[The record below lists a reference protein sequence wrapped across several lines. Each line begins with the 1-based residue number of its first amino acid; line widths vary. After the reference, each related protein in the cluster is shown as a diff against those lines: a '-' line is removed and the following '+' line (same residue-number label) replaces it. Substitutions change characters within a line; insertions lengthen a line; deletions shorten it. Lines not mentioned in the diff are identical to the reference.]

1 MCKYL
6 SLILMVLLSKEIFST
21 DNPVVI
27 APPSFLFELLALN
40 GDLETIQK
48 PKYLSPTAMS
58 VSPDKKTIYICA
70 QTSKE
75 VLFFSTTTNSITQSV
90 LMPNE
95 PTGVAVS
102 SDGSHLYVTCSSE
115 RWPAGMVCVVN
126 TSSGLIEK
134 RIKAG
139 HMARSPVLSPDGSKL
154 YVCNWLESTISF
166 IDLANGKEEKRVPA
180 LREPYSIAL
189 SKNGDFLL
197 VTNLIPDGVSTDTA
211 MGCKI
216 GFISTS
222 NGQIK
227 KTVRLP
233 VGSNSIMNICFTP
246 DGRYAFVPHLISRN
260 FNPAVTF
267 GNGWIHSNNMAIIDV
282 EKQTL
287 YNVIELDNGGLGFA
301 NPWSIACT
309 DDSKWLCVAF
319 AGSDLLTFI
328 NMDTLF
334 ARLESKGDLSHD
346 FTFTAKLRRNV
357 KTRVL
362 SSRSVI
368 TVGQKAYVCGY
379 FSQSIDMVD
388 LSCDSLKTISYTLAP
403 EKPMTIERKGEFYF
417 IDGNQCNSHWH
428 TCHSCHPFTRPD
440 GLNWIL
446 PESYK
451 NSPKNT
457 KSMLL
462 AFQTP
467 PSNWRPKLNNISESV
482 RSAIELNLQI
492 EPSADVATALDTFL
506 MRLKPVQSPKL
517 INGKLSE
524 SAQRGKE
531 IFYNKDKVDCLQCH
545 PSPLFTN
552 KTVSPSKIT
561 DPYDPGTSWDT
572 PSIIECWRTSPYD
585 HIGSNEKIEDIIS
598 EHSSNVKKLSLQEYK
613 DLIEYILSL

>member
-1 MCKYL
+1 MFKYL
-6 SLILMVLLSKEIFST
+6 SLILLVLLSKEIFST
-21 DNPVVI
+21 DNPVVV
-27 APPSFLFELLALN
+27 APPGFLFELLALN

-48 PKYLSPTAMS
+48 PKYLSPTAMA

-70 QTSKE
+70 QTSKL
-75 VLFFSTTTNSITQSV
+75 VLFFSTITNSVTQSA

-95 PTGVAVS
+95 PTGIAVS
-102 SDGSHLYVTCSSE
+102 SDGAHLYVTCSSE
-115 RWPAGMVCVVN
+115 RWPNGMVCVVN
-126 TSSGLIEK
+126 TLSGVIEK

-139 HMARSPVLSPDGSKL
+139 HMARSPVLSSDDSKL
-154 YVCNWLESTISF
+154 YVCNWLENTISF
-166 IDLANGKEEKRVPA
+166 IDLTSGKEEKRVPA
-180 LREPYSIAL
+180 LREPYSIVL
-189 SKNGDFLL
+189 SKNEDFLL
-197 VTNLIPDGVSTDTA
+197 VTNLIPDGISTDTA

-222 NGQIK
+222 TGQIK

-233 VGSNSIMNICFTP
+233 VCSNSIMNICLTP
-246 DGRYAFVPHLISRN
+246 DGKYAFVPHLISRN
-260 FNPAVTF
+260 ILPAVTF
-267 GNGWIHSNNMAIIDV
+267 GNGWIHSNNMAIIDM

-287 YNVIELDNGGLGFA
+287 YNDIELDNVGWGFA
-301 NPWSIACT
+301 NPWSITCT
-309 DDSKWLCVAF
+309 DDSKWLCVAY
-319 AGSDLLTFI
+319 AGSDLFTAI

-334 ARLESKGDLSHD
+334 TRLDSIGDLSHD
-346 FTFTAKLRRNV
+346 LTFTIKLRRNV
-357 KTRVL
+357 KTKAL

-388 LSCDSLKTISYTLAP
+388 LCADSLKTISYTLAS
-403 EKPMTIERKGEFYF
+403 EKPMTNERKGERYF
-417 IDGNQCNSHWH
+417 IDGNQCFEYWQ

-446 PESYK
+446 SDSYK

-467 PSNWRPKLNNISESV
+467 PSNWKPKINNVTESV
-482 RSAIELNLQI
+482 RSAIELNMKI
-492 EPSADVATALDTFL
+492 ESSSDVATALDTFL
-506 MRLKPVQSPKL
+506 MRLKPVPSPKL

-524 SAQRGKE
+524 SAQRGKA
-531 IFYNKDKVDCLQCH
+531 IFYNKDIVDCLQCH

-552 KTVSPSKIT
+552 KTLTPSKIP
-561 DPYDPGTSWDT
+561 DPYDPSTSWDT
-572 PSIIECWRTSPYD
+572 PSIIECWRTAPYD
-585 HIGSNEKIEDIIS
+585 HIGSYEKIEDVIN
-598 EHSSNVKKLSLQEYK
+598 EHSSNVKKLSSQEYK